1 MLDDLSSFVERTRLL
16 SIVLVLTLIAIIGP
30 CFDGLRFLSW
40 ITYSYLFLSLL
51 MIQHRWEFCR
61 ILLAT
66 TRAHKRMIEPLT
78 LGLGHFVEHIDV
90 VEHLGKHL
98 IDLLCLSLNLLLPCR
113 VIP

>member
-1 MLDDLSSFVERTRLL
+1 MLDDLSSFVERTGLL

-30 CFDGLRFLSW
+30 CFDVLRFLSW

-51 MIQHRWEFCR
+51 MIQHRWEFRR